1 METYMQI
8 KFPCKLLSCTKVP
21 PWITTVLTLWNCDI
35 TSDVHIFS
43 GKNYITISVS
53 PLTMQEIK

>member
-1 METYMQI
+1 MQI